1 MKNREVVRYKT
12 RLDNLFKKVKAL
24 ADDMELQSHLAK
36 YLCVRVSGFLEVA
49 VRAIYSQYAQGKAT
63 PNVANYVTRRLGGFQ
78 NPNMTKIINLTNS
91 FNLEWGDS
99 LREKTEGEVKNA
111 IDSICANRNL
121 IAHGRDSG
129 ITYARINHWYQDAI
143 EVVELIEKQCE
154 GG

>member
-12 RLDNLFKKVKAL
+12 RLDSLFKKVETL
-24 ADDMELQSHLAK
+24 SDDLELQSHWAK
-36 YLCVRVSGFLEVA
+36 YLCVLVSGYLETS
-49 VRAIYSQYAQGKAT
+49 VRAIYGQYTQDKAA
-63 PNVANYVTRRLGGFQ
+63 PNVANYVTRRLDGFQ

-91 FNLEWGDS
+91 FNKEWGAS
-99 LREKTEGEVKNA
+99 LGKQTEGQLKDA
-111 IDSICANRNL
+111 INSIYDNRNR

-154 GG
+154 DG